1 MLRKRRARP
10 QVIALIAYLGNLAL
24 HGVLGSYSR
33 FIADD
38 FCSAGIAERFGILRA
53 VWYWYLNWTGRYSA
67 STLDAAFGLL
77 GPPVT
82 PFVAP
87 LVIILWTA
95 VVASALIMCAAEE
108 PRRVLPGSV
117 LLASALIC
125 TTLALS
131 PNVAQSLYWGQG
143 MRSIVS
149 PLILSAVYVDLVV
162 LYSRRRSTDAKMK
175 LLLLAGSLLAFF
187 MGGLNETFTA
197 LELGGMS
204 FALFLAM
211 ATRSRQARNSIGGF
225 LLAGTVGAGAAMVA
239 VVAAP
244 GNAFRQAYYPLPPG
258 IAGILTIALSN
269 FGAYMSW
276 LAASAER
283 WMALIGAAAV
293 AGFVGLRRPARWI
306 PWWQAPLTLA
316 VGLGFA
322 YVSFLPAAYGL
333 SDAPPERTLMIP
345 SHLLAVSAMLAAFT
359 VARWIV
365 HRLAETVRPRLEMAL
380 LVLALGAALASTALS
395 DLRMLQNQPEFAQ
408 YASHWDKTNAQILDA
423 RSAGEKEVW
432 IQSIDNWAGLDEPND
447 NPKYWVNG
455 CYQDYYGIRVLAEE
469 EP

>member
-1 MLRKRRARP
+1 MLRKRRAWP
-10 QVIALIAYLGNLAL
+10 LVIVLIAYLGNLAL

-204 FALFLAM
+204 FALFLTM

-447 NPKYWVNG
+447 NPKYWVNR
-455 CYQDYYGIRVLAEE
+455 CYQDYYGIRVLAEG